1 MGGWK
6 ANHGAQHIDIFSTIM
21 FSHLKKSTEPRPI
34 VFNLHK
40 SKMILQ
46 LLCEMLKM
54 FILKAISGA
63 IVV

>member
-1 MGGWK
+1 MK
-6 ANHGAQHIDIFSTIM
+6 DIYCNDVMTKYIPIVC
-21 FSHLKKSTEPRPI
+21 LKKSTEPRPI

-63 IVV
+63 NVV